1 MSAQHLI
8 FSPLLYWMTHSASSI
23 FHIINNKSRAS
34 HRCSGSRRILSVSM
48 QGKPLLAA
56 IGAAES
62 RPPVLSVP
70 YFHEDTAVPAAEGVL
85 YGLGLHV
92 FGMLPVQPLAMG
104 RAEFPP
110 LVCPLGHDD
119 LLAAADAAEGA
130 QHLSSGSLRRRRF
143 VPMAVGVA
151 PAIRAAISLRRPV
164 CRKHLSAD
172 GADCF
177 PFHNWL

>member
-1 MSAQHLI
+1 
-8 FSPLLYWMTHSASSI
+8 
-23 FHIINNKSRAS
+23 
-34 HRCSGSRRILSVSM
+34 M
-48 QGKPLLAA
+48 QGKPSLAA
-56 IGAAES
+56 VGAAEG
-62 RPPVLSVP
+62 RPPVLSVLDF
-70 YFHEDTAVPAAEGVL
+70 YEDAAVPAAESVL

-92 FGMLPVQPLAMG
+92 FRMLPLQPLAVG

-110 LVCPLGHDD
+110 LIQPLRHDD
-119 LLAAADAAEGA
+119 LLAAAQAAEGTQRRSA
-130 QHLSSGSLRRRRF
+130 RWLRRCF
-143 VPMAVGVA
+143 VPMTIGIA